1 MYPLF
6 NLLKPCPNEKHNA
19 TSIKMRPS
27 TVITTI
33 GTLRYLNQNEQHYTT
48 LCYPLFY
55 FWKLCQNCSGHKY
68 WNIALKVRSGRHGAI
83 HITIDIKHSK
93 VYKVSTTYLNQN
105 ETLWARVNTPN
116 KLQSEHQFHKPNP
129 CSRNKQRS
137 LQWAQ
142 VPQTYLGIQ

>member
-1 MYPLF
+1 MQQDILVIYQVLCSLLIQGSIQGFCDNTTYPLF
-6 NLLKPCPNEKHNA
+6 NLLMPCPNEKHYA

-27 TVITTI
+27 TVVTTI

-105 ETLWARVNTPN
+105 ETL
-116 KLQSEHQFHKPNP
+116 
-129 CSRNKQRS
+129 
-137 LQWAQ
+137 
-142 VPQTYLGIQ
+142 